1 MPKSANAAIAA
12 ILLCL
17 LGACASTEP
26 PTATNP
32 YGSPDGQRER
42 AGKATQELDR
52 SAAKY

>member
-1 MPKSANAAIAA
+1 MQKSAIAAAAA
-12 ILLCL
+12 ILLTL

-52 SAAKY
+52 SASKY